1 MVVSVVINCT
11 YFEEIDS
18 FTSGSKDKA
27 WGRLEMRAEGQR
39 TGKTSWWE
47 MELQGSC
54 LLSTD
59 QF

>member
-27 WGRLEMRAEGQR
+27 WGRLEMREVDRGAENR
-39 TGKTSWWE
+39 K
-47 MELQGSC
+47 
-54 LLSTD
+54 D
-59 QF
+59 